1 MLVAICSQCVSQ
13 DPFPAGSSGIQS
25 KLHTP
30 TTVQISSLEAV
41 SHLNP
46 DYKRL
51 EKLVLNNNSLVSL
64 AGLET
69 SWVHRTGPS
78 LLDLRNNHIREVSP
92 LSKYLEGKHRLLN
105 SNYLERLD
113 KCFQAK

>member
-1 MLVAICSQCVSQ
+1 M
-13 DPFPAGSSGIQS
+13 QS
-25 KLHTP
+25 KLYT

-78 LLDLRNNHIREVSP
+78 LLDLRNNNIREVGT
-92 LSKYLEGKHRLLN
+92 LSKYL
-105 SNYLERLD
+105 D
-113 KCFQAK
+113 

>member
-1 MLVAICSQCVSQ
+1 MKGLQHFYFYKFFAYPCPGLPMNAHAHPCC
-13 DPFPAGSSGIQS
+13 
-25 KLHTP
+25 
-30 TTVQISSLEAV
+30 VQISSLEAV

-78 LLDLRNNHIREVSP
+78 LLDLRNNHIREVS
-92 LSKYLEGKHRLLN
+92 SVSHTVQIFRGKTAAF
-105 SNYLERLD
+105 E
-113 KCFQAK
+113 F

>member
-1 MLVAICSQCVSQ
+1 MKGLQHFYFYKFFAHPCPGLPKNAHPCSM
-13 DPFPAGSSGIQS
+13 
-25 KLHTP
+25 
-30 TTVQISSLEAV
+30 QISSLEAV

-78 LLDLRNNHIREVSP
+78 LLDLRNNHIREVSQLP
-92 LSKYLEGKHRLLN
+92 HCPN
-105 SNYLERLD
+105 I
-113 KCFQAK
+113 

>member
-1 MLVAICSQCVSQ
+1 M
-13 DPFPAGSSGIQS
+13 
-25 KLHTP
+25 
-30 TTVQISSLEAV
+30 QISSLEAV

-78 LLDLRNNHIREVSP
+78 LLDLRNNDIREVST
-92 LSKYLEGKHRLLN
+92 LSKYLEGKQRLLN
-105 SNYLERLD
+105 FNYLERLD

>member
-1 MLVAICSQCVSQ
+1 M
-13 DPFPAGSSGIQS
+13 FPMCIPRSLPSRIQS
-25 KLHTP
+25 KLDA

-78 LLDLRNNHIREVSP
+78 LLDLRNNNIREVT
-92 LSKYLEGKHRLLN
+92 LSKYL
-105 SNYLERLD
+105 D
-113 KCFQAK
+113 

>member
-1 MLVAICSQCVSQ
+1 MLT
-13 DPFPAGSSGIQS
+13 PASA
-25 KLHTP
+25 
-30 TTVQISSLEAV
+30 QISSLEAV

-78 LLDLRNNHIREVSP
+78 LLDLRNNDIREVSTLP
-92 LSKYLEGKHRLLN
+92 KYLEGKQRLLN

>member
-1 MLVAICSQCVSQ
+1 M
-13 DPFPAGSSGIQS
+13 
-25 KLHTP
+25 
-30 TTVQISSLEAV
+30 QISSLEAV

>member
-1 MLVAICSQCVSQ
+1 M
-13 DPFPAGSSGIQS
+13 
-25 KLHTP
+25 
-30 TTVQISSLEAV
+30 QISSLEAV

-78 LLDLRNNHIREVSP
+78 LLDLRNNHIREVSHLP
-92 LSKYLEGKHRLLN
+92 TLSKYLEGKQRLLN
-105 SNYLERLD
+105 FNYLERLD

>member
-13 DPFPAGSSGIQS
+13 DPSPAGSSGIQS

-78 LLDLRNNHIREVSP
+78 LLDLRNNDIREVS
-92 LSKYLEGKHRLLN
+92 SVSHTVQIFRGKTPAF
-105 SNYLERLD
+105 E
-113 KCFQAK
+113 F

>member
-1 MLVAICSQCVSQ
+1 M
-13 DPFPAGSSGIQS
+13 
-25 KLHTP
+25 
-30 TTVQISSLEAV
+30 QISSLEAV

-78 LLDLRNNHIREVSP
+78 LLDLRNNHIREVSHLP
-92 LSKYLEGKHRLLN
+92 CHTVQIFREKTLAFE
-105 SNYLERLD
+105 
-113 KCFQAK
+113 F

>member
-1 MLVAICSQCVSQ
+1 M
-13 DPFPAGSSGIQS
+13 
-25 KLHTP
+25 
-30 TTVQISSLEAV
+30 QISSLEAV

-78 LLDLRNNHIREVSP
+78 LLDLRNNDIREVGCQHTVQIFR
-92 LSKYLEGKHRLLN
+92 GKTAAF
-105 SNYLERLD
+105 E
-113 KCFQAK
+113 F

>member
-1 MLVAICSQCVSQ
+1 MYPKIPPQLGAVGCN
-13 DPFPAGSSGIQS
+13 
-25 KLHTP
+25 LNT

-78 LLDLRNNHIREVSP
+78 LLDLRNNNIREVST
-92 LSKYLEGKHRLLN
+92 LSKYL
-105 SNYLERLD
+105 D
-113 KCFQAK
+113 

>member
-1 MLVAICSQCVSQ
+1 MYPKIPPPSW
-13 DPFPAGSSGIQS
+13 IQS
-25 KLHTP
+25 KLDA

-78 LLDLRNNHIREVSP
+78 LLDLRNNNIREVT
-92 LSKYLEGKHRLLN
+92 LSKYL
-105 SNYLERLD
+105 D
-113 KCFQAK
+113 

>member
-1 MLVAICSQCVSQ
+1 M
-13 DPFPAGSSGIQS
+13 
-25 KLHTP
+25 
-30 TTVQISSLEAV
+30 QISSLEAV

-78 LLDLRNNHIREVSP
+78 LLDLRNNDIREVSCQHTVQ
-92 LSKYLEGKHRLLN
+92 YLEGKHRLLN